1 MLLIT
6 PKALASVHVL
16 LFFFFLEIKIKKLIS
31 YMYTSLNPG
40 QTHPSSM
47 PFLAALGGAQ
57 AIWPSN
63 RLLKDCFSPIF
74 LIQSLGT

>member
-1 MLLIT
+1 
-6 PKALASVHVL
+6 
-16 LFFFFLEIKIKKLIS
+16 
-31 YMYTSLNPG
+31 MYTSLNPG
-40 QTHPSSM
+40 QTHPSST